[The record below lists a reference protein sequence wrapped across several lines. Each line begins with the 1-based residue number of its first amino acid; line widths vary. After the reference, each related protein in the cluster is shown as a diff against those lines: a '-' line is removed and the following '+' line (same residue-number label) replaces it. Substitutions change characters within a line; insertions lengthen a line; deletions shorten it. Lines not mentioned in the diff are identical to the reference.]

1 MPYKIPGR
9 WDCGLCGGV
18 GSQPSHRV
26 EPPCPATEA
35 GKLAVSYP
43 IRALRMALPGS
54 ERMAEAGETT
64 RREMKLEL
72 AMVLDLVSRAL
83 VAVDLAAMGQ
93 ATA

>member
-1 MPYKIPGR
+1 MTYQYPPR

-26 EPPCPATEA
+26 EPPCPATTA

-43 IRALRMALPGS
+43 IRALRLALPNA
-54 ERMAEAGETT
+54 ERIAEDGETT

-72 AMVLDLVSRAL
+72 TSLLAQVRKAL
-83 VAVDLAAMGQ
+83 VAVDHAAMGSV
-93 ATA
+93 TA